1 MEYIIVFLLVGI
13 FIAVIVILA
22 MKEKKVADEM
32 VSKLTE
38 EQKLSLMSPDVDF
51 VKKNAWVQK
60 AMVANVKEK
69 GNKIEVRLFW
79 FNEVINNDEYHKI
92 TIADAQITKREQEE
106 HHLQYGDYVKM
117 YFDPKKPELKIV
129 WE

>member
-1 MEYIIVFLLVGI
+1 MEYVIVFLLVGV

-22 MKEKKVADEM
+22 MKERKVADEM

-38 EQKLSLMSPDVDF
+38 EQKLSLMSPEVEF

-69 GNKIEVRLFW
+69 GNKTEVRLFW
-79 FNEVINNDEYHKI
+79 FNEVINNGEYHKI
-92 TIADAQITKREQEE
+92 TIADAKITKEEQEE

>member
-1 MEYIIVFLLVGI
+1 MEYVIVFLLVGV

-22 MKEKKVADEM
+22 MKERKVADEM

-38 EQKLSLMSPDVDF
+38 EQKLSLMSPDVEF

-69 GNKIEVRLFW
+69 GNKTEVRLFW
-79 FNEVINNDEYHKI
+79 YNEVINNGEYHKI
-92 TIADAQITKREQEE
+92 TIADAQITKEEQEE

>member
-1 MEYIIVFLLVGI
+1 MEYVIVFLLVGV

-22 MKEKKVADEM
+22 MKERKVADEM

-38 EQKLSLMSPDVDF
+38 EQKLSLMSPDVEF

-69 GNKIEVRLFW
+69 GNKTEVRLFW
-79 FNEVINNDEYHKI
+79 FNEVINNGEYQKI
-92 TIADAQITKREQEE
+92 TIADAQITKKEQEE